1 MTEPTPIAVM
11 SFNRPAYLRQVLA
24 SLAAQ
29 QGVAMQGRRVILFQ
43 DGARNAYSGRLAA
56 EPAEIAACIAA
67 FREHFPQGEVM
78 AAEANLGVAGNF
90 LRAERHL
97 FETLGAECGFFFED
111 DLVLAPRYL
120 ATLEALREAL
130 VERPEVGYFACY
142 GNLAAGLA
150 DQLARPRQMRRMEHL
165 WGFGLFR
172 RHWRDLQPL
181 LADYYA
187 LLRGRDYHPKSRPTA
202 AILEHYRS
210 RGIPLAV
217 SSQDDVKK
225 VLTYHLGRVALNTH
239 LVSARY
245 IGERGL
251 HSTPQRYAA
260 GGYGATVIPDLP
272 RVEFDI
278 PDAAAIAEMRE
289 RELAD
294 RRRAIAARSAAEGG
308 RAAPAAGKAPPRP
321 DGDAAAGKLGK
332 PRMEPAE
339 IALLER
345 VLASGR
351 RRYAEFGTGGSTL
364 LAVRHGF
371 EMLVGVESD
380 PAWARMVREHPAV
393 SPLVAA
399 GRAAILHADIGPV
412 GAWGSPIDKSSQPLW
427 PRYIAAMWEEWARRG
442 AFPDLVLVD
451 GRFRVACCLSVA
463 LLAAAGRHPAP
474 LVLLHDVMDSR
485 PNYRRVFDA
494 FHLEEQAGTLCV
506 MTPRQRVA
514 PEALLAALLGRL
526 SEVT

>member
-1 MTEPTPIAVM
+1 MSEPAPIALI
-11 SFNRPAYLRQVLA
+11 SCNRPAYLRQVLA
-24 SLAAQ
+24 SLAGQ

-43 DGARNAYSGRLAA
+43 DGARNPHSGRIAA
-56 EPAEIAACIAA
+56 EPAEIEACIAA
-67 FREHFPQGEVM
+67 FREHFPAGEVM
-78 AAEANLGVAGNF
+78 AAEVNLGVAGNF

-120 ATLEALREAL
+120 ATLEALRAAL
-130 VERPEVGYFACY
+130 QERPEVGYFACY
-142 GNLAAGLA
+142 GNLAASLA

-181 LADYYA
+181 LADYHE
-187 LLRGRDYHPKSRPTA
+187 LVLGRDYHPQTRPTQE
-202 AILEHYRS
+202 ILRRYREK
-210 RGIPLAV
+210 GIPLNV

-239 LVSARY
+239 VVSARY

-272 RVEFDI
+272 RVEFDL
-278 PDAAAIAEMRE
+278 PDAAAIAEMRRREYAE
-289 RELAD
+289 RE
-294 RRRAIAARSAAEGG
+294 RNIARKAAAPG
-308 RAAPAAGKAPPRP
+308 RPAPAAAQP
-321 DGDAAAGKLGK
+321 ATKLGK
-332 PRMEPAE
+332 PRMDPAE
-339 IALLER
+339 IALFER

-364 LAVRHGF
+364 LAVRAGF
-371 EMLVGVESD
+371 ETVVGVESD
-380 PAWARMVREHPAV
+380 PEWARKVREDAAV
-393 SPLVAA
+393 APLVAS

-412 GAWGSPIDKSSQPLW
+412 GAWGSPLDKSSQPLW
-427 PRYIAAMWEEWARRG
+427 PRYIATMWEEWARRG

-474 LVLLHDVMDSR
+474 LVLLHDVMDGR

-506 MTPRQRVA
+506 LTPRQRVA

>member
-11 SFNRPAYLRQVLA
+11 SFNRPAYLREVLA

-29 QGVAMQGRRVILFQ
+29 QGAAMQGRRVILFQ

-56 EPAEIAACIAA
+56 EPAEIAACIAV

-78 AAEANLGVAGNF
+78 AAEANLGVAENF

-130 VERPEVGYFACY
+130 QARPEVGYFACY

-150 DQLARPRQMRRMEHL
+150 EQLARPRQMRRLEHL

-187 LLRGRDYHPKSRPTA
+187 LLHGRDYHPKSRPTA

-210 RGIPLAV
+210 RGIPLGV

-225 VLTYHLGRVALNTH
+225 VLTYHLGRVALNTQV
-239 LVSARY
+239 VSARY

-272 RVEFDI
+272 RVEFDL
-278 PDAAAIAEMRE
+278 PDAAAIAEMRR
-289 RELAD
+289 RELAE
-294 RRRAIAARSAAEGG
+294 RERNIARKAAEPRATVPPGG
-308 RAAPAAGKAPPRP
+308 PAGSR
-321 DGDAAAGKLGK
+321 LGK
-332 PRMEPAE
+332 PRMDPVEL
-339 IALLER
+339 ALFER

-364 LAVRHGF
+364 LAVRAGF

-380 PAWARMVREHPAV
+380 PAWARRVREDPAV
-393 SPLVAA
+393 APLVAD

-427 PRYIAAMWEEWARRG
+427 PRYIATMWEEWARRG

-494 FHLEEQAGTLCV
+494 FHLEEQAGSLCV